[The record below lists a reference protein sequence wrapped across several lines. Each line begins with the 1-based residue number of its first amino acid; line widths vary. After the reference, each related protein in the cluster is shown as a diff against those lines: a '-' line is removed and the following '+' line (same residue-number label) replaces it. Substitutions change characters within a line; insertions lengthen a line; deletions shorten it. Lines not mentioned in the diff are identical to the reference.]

1 MTRARV
7 EAVGS
12 TNSAMVEAS
21 RILTLD
27 EVRAKIAALRER
39 LEGLLVRL

>member
-1 MTRARV
+1 MAEVRLRPI
-7 EAVGS
+7 E
-12 TNSAMVEAS
+12 
-21 RILTLD
+21 